1 MHKGSRK
8 RIYLKNMG
16 SNFEATVIKESLFY
30 ELLVRWTPL
39 FYQSI
44 FHAWN
49 FFMLAIKEV
58 NDVIAGSTEV
68 SDDPFVGGGYFF
80 SIQVFQVV

>member
-1 MHKGSRK
+1 
-8 RIYLKNMG
+8 
-16 SNFEATVIKESLFY
+16 
-30 ELLVRWTPL
+30 
-39 FYQSI
+39 
-44 FHAWN
+44 
-49 FFMLAIKEV
+49 MLAIKEV